1 MHFYFNITFYTR
13 YNENVLV
20 LEILDIRQIIK
31 STLVILL
38 LYLYSFLVLYQNLFS
53 DNYCMFDLNKAFDI
67 LT

>member
-1 MHFYFNITFYTR
+1 MHFYFNITFNIR

-38 LYLYSFLVLYQNLFS
+38 LYLYSFLVLYQN
-53 DNYCMFDLNKAFDI
+53 
-67 LT
+67 